1 MKNTYKKDYKK
12 SYYFVDD
19 YNMVLTQNYEWDTN
33 GINGKGDSIARTAR
47 GFFSWG
53 DRNFIDAIKSCWEKK
68 ETKKG
73 YIYKGWRYPSKYEDT
88 LSRDH
93 TIWTVIA
100 LKLANEPKDKLKD
113 FVKHIPWRLSKRY
126 TQTVDTWLWFRG
138 VAGIKWAK
146 VLWILLQLIIAPIT
160 VLWHKFAYKMGGFKE
175 EVSQDEFKKVLN
187 DEKPKNKVYWV
198 KKLYPVYALHQKS
211 WELRLIGDGP
221 IIKLL
226 RRIYLSAT
234 GKTNYVIRILLGDDK
249 NVSEKDVIE
258 YKSMVGERWSTSLE
272 PYINDRDLRI
282 NDNKEQIKYNQLDV
296 DYLKKLYYSL

>member
-1 MKNTYKKDYKK
+1 
-12 SYYFVDD
+12 
-19 YNMVLTQNYEWDTN
+19 
-33 GINGKGDSIARTAR
+33 
-47 GFFSWG
+47 
-53 DRNFIDAIKSCWEKK
+53 
-68 ETKKG
+68 
-73 YIYKGWRYPSKYEDT
+73 
-88 LSRDH
+88 
-93 TIWTVIA
+93 
-100 LKLANEPKDKLKD
+100 
-113 FVKHIPWRLSKRY
+113 
-126 TQTVDTWLWFRG
+126 
-138 VAGIKWAK
+138 
-146 VLWILLQLIIAPIT
+146 
-160 VLWHKFAYKMGGFKE
+160 
-175 EVSQDEFKKVLN
+175 
-187 DEKPKNKVYWV
+187 PKNKVYWV